1 MPDLTPALPRDEIVK
16 LVAILVRKIS
26 SDHMEH
32 KLNLICILNGAFLIL
47 SDLVRQLSIPIK
59 IDFLRVASYGSDSST
74 SGKILLNKEI
84 EVDFKFKF

>member
-1 MPDLTPALPRDEIVK
+1 MPDLIPALPRDEIVK
-16 LVAILVRKIS
+16 LVAILARKIS

-59 IDFLRVASYGSDSST
+59 IDFLRVASYSSDSST